1 MAKVID
7 LTEKLGLA
15 DKPRITIGDV
25 ELVVNDSAR
34 SMLRIMELSGNG
46 ADVTRDPATLMEMC
60 DLLFDEDSLPALRA
74 LDLSFDD
81 YMTVLDAAI
90 TLVTGDDGTDR
101 GNATTP
107 ATT

>member
-34 SMLRIMELSGNG
+34 SMLRIMELSGG
-46 ADVTRDPATLMEMC
+46 DAAPDPATLMEMC
-60 DLLFDEDSLPALRA
+60 DLLFDEESLPALEA
-74 LDLSFDD
+74 LELSFDD

-90 TLVTGDDGTDR
+90 TLITGDDGTDP